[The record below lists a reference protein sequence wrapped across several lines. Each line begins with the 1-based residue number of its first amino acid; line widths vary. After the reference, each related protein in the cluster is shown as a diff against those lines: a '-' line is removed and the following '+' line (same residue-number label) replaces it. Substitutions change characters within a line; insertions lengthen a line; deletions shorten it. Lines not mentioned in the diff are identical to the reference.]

1 MLCWICGEY
10 SEGEWNDQG
19 EDSLQKYR
27 LDTIPREVA
36 RNRLLNAVT
45 FHPRRETVA
54 VTDARGRVTAGPVNA
69 RRSMPPHPAAAMD
82 GIALRTKVTRGASP
96 TRPVRLREGRDF
108 TYINTGDPLPENAD
122 SVVMIEKVNILEGG
136 WVELVEPAL
145 PWKHV
150 RQPGEDVAAGEV
162 VLPAGHR
169 IRPVDQGALLAAGV
183 EQLTVLCPPRVAI
196 LPTGS
201 EMVPPGLPLQP
212 GQLRE
217 FNSTVLAG
225 FLEECGAVP
234 DCRGVV
240 PDREEVLREA
250 LVSAADRCDILVV
263 NAGSSAGSK
272 DFTPRV
278 LAEVGEIL
286 LHGVAARPG
295 RPVVLAMIG
304 ETPVIG
310 LPGYPVSAYLAF
322 DWFVRP
328 LIRDWYRSGA
338 AAPPPLLA
346 RLGREVQG
354 GPGAEDFIR
363 MRVAHVNGRY
373 TAFPLARGGGVTMSM
388 VRADAWLRLPPET
401 TRLNTGE
408 QVELEWV
415 RTPAEIE
422 RTLVLTG
429 CDDPLLDRIGA
440 LIGRLS
446 PGWSLFREY
455 TGQNEGFDL
464 LRRGGCHAVAIQ
476 GDLREE
482 GYSGMIRIRVAERE
496 MGWITAPTAPEPV
509 SGVEDLIRSGL
520 RLINRPPGSATRD
533 RLAQLL
539 DEQVGGRLPSG
550 WERTEGSHWK
560 AAASLAGGTADVTVG
575 PRSAAEAF
583 GLRWRPAWREP
594 LDLVLP
600 RSVAES
606 EGGKALIETLR
617 SRDLR
622 EMAAQ
627 LGGYDDSRAG
637 EIIDPPFAKNS
648 EGGRWEL

>member
-1 MLCWICGEY
+1 MRK
-10 SEGEWNDQG
+10 S
-19 EDSLQKYR
+19 R
-27 LDTIPREVA
+27 LDTLSRKEA
-36 RNRLLNAVT
+36 LSRLLAAIT
-45 FHPRRETVA
+45 FHPRKETVP
-54 VTDARGRVTAGPVNA
+54 VTDARGRVTAEPVIA
-69 RRSMPPHPAAAMD
+69 RMSMPPYPAAAMD
-82 GIALRTKVTRGASP
+82 GIALRTKVTWGASP
-96 TRPVRLREGRDF
+96 LRPVRLREGRDF

-122 SVVMIEKVNILEGG
+122 SVVRIEKVNILEGG
-136 WVELVEPAL
+136 GVELTEPAL

-183 EQLTVLCPPRVAI
+183 ERLTVVCPPRVGI

-201 EMVPPGLPLQP
+201 ELVPPGHPLKP

-234 DCRGVV
+234 DCQEVV
-240 PDREEVLREA
+240 PDRKEA
-250 LVSAADRCDILVV
+250 LRAAFLSAADRCDIVVV

-278 LAEVGEIL
+278 LAEVGKVL

-295 RPVVLAMIG
+295 RPVVLAIIG
-304 ETPVIG
+304 ETPVVG

-328 LIRDWYRSGA
+328 LIRHWYRSGA
-338 AAPPPLLA
+338 EVVPPLLA
-346 RLGREVQG
+346 RLGREVRG
-354 GPGAEDFIR
+354 GLGTEDFIR
-363 MRVAHVNGRY
+363 MRVAHVDGQY
-373 TAFPLARGGGVTMSM
+373 TAFPLARGGGITMSM
-388 VRADAWLRLPPET
+388 VRADAWLRLPPDT
-401 TRLNTGE
+401 ARVNAGE
-408 QVELEWV
+408 QMELEWV
-415 RTPAEIE
+415 RTPTEVE
-422 RTLVLTG
+422 HTLVLTG

-440 LIGRLS
+440 LIGRIS

-455 TGQNEGFDL
+455 TGHEVGFEL
-464 LRRGGCHAVAIQ
+464 LRKGGCHAVAIH
-476 GDLREE
+476 GDRWE
-482 GYSGMIRIRVAERE
+482 GGFSGIIRIRVAERE
-496 MGWITAPTAPEPV
+496 MGWITSATAPEPV
-509 SGVEDLIRSGL
+509 SGVADLIRLGL
-520 RLINRPPGSATRD
+520 RLINRPPGSATRK
-533 RLAQLL
+533 RLTQLL
-539 DEQVGGRLPSG
+539 NEQKAGRLPSG

-575 PRSAAEAF
+575 PRSVAKAF
-583 GLRWRPAWREP
+583 NLVWRPAWREP

-606 EGGKALIETLR
+606 DAGRALIGTLR
-617 SRDLR
+617 CRDFR

-627 LGGYDDSRAG
+627 LGGYDHSRAG
-637 EIIDPPFAKNS
+637 EIIDPPVTKNS
-648 EGGRWEL
+648 KGGRWEL